1 MGPFLASA
9 VNNEMASHSRIG
21 GVPSLGLLIGLI
33 LLSFPATAQN
43 YPISGVWVAIDPQF
57 PTSIKETCIAVKT
70 FGVEAVSKK
79 SIAELVIFA
88 KEKRFDVKGD
98 VHTETTIKSIKAVDG
113 SYRITEAFSK
123 DARWLRFKRKTSYF
137 LNVIDPQTIE
147 IRDATGDF
155 GKCPILLMCSK
166 HGKPFN

>member
-79 SIAELVIFA
+79 SIAELVIEQRCA
-88 KEKRFDVKGD
+88 CLSPGSAIRRHKIARHIGR
-98 VHTETTIKSIKAVDG
+98 TSSSIRSD
-113 SYRITEAFSK
+113 
-123 DARWLRFKRKTSYF
+123 L
-137 LNVIDPQTIE
+137 
-147 IRDATGDF
+147 DF
-155 GKCPILLMCSK
+155 R
-166 HGKPFN
+166 